1 MPSHGKR
8 TVDPRDQSARA
19 QKPRTSAAGRK
30 ADWKGVTV
38 GPVLVTGNDF
48 TFKRVEASHCFAHT
62 QYDVTRDSQEE
73 QYFTA
78 LLSEAIRSCFADGLD
93 MPSRHSYWLF
103 DDGV

>member
-1 MPSHGKR
+1 MRATAKR

-38 GPVLVTGNDF
+38 GSVLVTGNDF

-73 QYFTA
+73 QYFTRSPQRGDP
-78 LLSEAIRSCFADGLD
+78 LLLCR
-93 MPSRHSYWLF
+93 RT
-103 DDGV
+103 